1 MDNNNT
7 EINDVNVYQRMLQVY
22 KLTLNVSL
30 CDEATKVFYNSLIEN
45 LGIHPTFYTEK
56 RCLCDIHANDVI
68 NVLMECFEY
77 CSEKEYETNIL
88 TSVLCIFDTFK
99 NLRLISFDFFEDD
112 DLVDVYKNIINVEY
126 KGDKSSLFNKIYNI
140 DEIEIHLCDSLD
152 KNIVDFL
159 NNMFMFYGYIPNDYM
174 KRRFFIDFEF
184 DEYISFIQMIFSNDK
199 DLATQMGVDV
209 INHLIMFPVVV
220 IQNKPKIR
228 IVTNYFDL

>member
-1 MDNNNT
+1 MNNNIET
-7 EINDVNVYQRMLQVY
+7 KEITVYQRMSQVY

-45 LGIHPTFYTEK
+45 LGIYPTFYTEK

-88 TSVLCIFDTFK
+88 TSVLCIFDIFK

-112 DLVDVYKNIINVEY
+112 DLVDVYKKVNDAEY
-126 KGDKSSLFNKIYNI
+126 KGDKTSLFNKIYNI
-140 DEIEIHLCDSLD
+140 DEIEIHLCDSLNR
-152 KNIVDFL
+152 NIVDFL

-174 KRRFFIDFEF
+174 KRRFYIDFEF
-184 DEYISFIQMIFSNDK
+184 DEYISFTDMIFSNNK
-199 DLATQMGVDV
+199 ELAKQMDANV
-209 INHLIMFPVVV
+209 INYLIMFPVVV
-220 IQNKPKIR
+220 VQSKPKIR